1 MQETTK
7 QNKKLLIK
15 RTINMLV
22 IVLQA
27 FPTCMFIH
35 MQTYIH
41 ILHIL
46 TKMESC
52 FVTFFFYQYIIVLTS
67 HFTTII
73 YEYTKI

>member
-1 MQETTK
+1 
-7 QNKKLLIK
+7 
-15 RTINMLV
+15 MLAYSSP
-22 IVLQA
+22 A

-52 FVTFFFYQYIIVLTS
+52 CFVTFLSKCFEYLSMLTHVS
-67 HFTTII
+67 FRATLLLSFINIPKFNQSTVVDI
-73 YEYTKI
+73 